1 MARVIG
7 SGEQSARTP
16 APLRQEI
23 SELLREEI
31 ALGEFA
37 PGDRLI
43 ERELCE
49 RYQVSRT
56 IVRET
61 LRLLEA
67 EGLVAMVANRG
78 PEVARATREDIVG
91 LYEVRGALEGLAA
104 KLFAERAGIEDRRE
118 LEQAVDRAE
127 EAMELGDRRAVL
139 AAKDAF
145 YSILLRGSEN
155 ETLSSVLRTLYVRT
169 QMLRGISLSSA
180 GRGPHT
186 IRELRRVLAA
196 IAASDSEE
204 AGRACEEHVRAAAA
218 VALQQLDRV
227 DGDIRKLFTDT

>member
-1 MARVIG
+1 VTRRVGIG
-7 SGEQSARTP
+7 GQSARTP
-16 APLRQEI
+16 APLRQEV

-37 PGDRLI
+37 PGDRLT

-49 RYQVSRT
+49 RYQVSRS

-67 EGLVAMVANRG
+67 EGLITMVANRG
-78 PEVARATREDIVG
+78 PEVARATREDIVA
-91 LYEVRGALEGLAA
+91 LYEVRAALEGLAA
-104 KLFAERAGIEDRRE
+104 KLFAERADIEVRRE
-118 LEQAVDRAE
+118 LEQAVDRVE
-127 EAMELGDRRAVL
+127 EAMRLGDKRAVL

-145 YSILLRGSEN
+145 YSILLRGADN
-155 ETLSSVLRTLYVRT
+155 EILSSALRTLYVRT

-196 IAASDSEE
+196 IAASDAEE
-204 AGRACEEHVRAAAA
+204 AGKACEEHVRAAAA

-227 DGDIRKLFTDT
+227 DGDVRKLFVDD